1 MEKNEIKER
10 VIKILS
16 DIFQEVDADIIEY
29 ADLID
34 DLGMDS
40 MTYVTVLIE
49 TETDF
54 NIEVPDEAL
63 LMENFRNAD
72 LITDILDRVIN
83 IQSTS
88 EMEAGG

>member
-63 LMENFRNAD
+63 LMENFGNAD

>member
-1 MEKNEIKER
+1 MEKNEIKDR
-10 VIKILS
+10 VIKMLS
-16 DIFQEVDADIIEY
+16 DIFRDVDTDIIEY

-83 IQSTS
+83 AQSTS

>member
-34 DLGMDS
+34 DLGKKR
-40 MTYVTVLIE
+40 
-49 TETDF
+49 TE
-54 NIEVPDEAL
+54 
-63 LMENFRNAD
+63 
-72 LITDILDRVIN
+72 
-83 IQSTS
+83 
-88 EMEAGG
+88 

>member
-34 DLGMDS
+34 DRGKKR
-40 MTYVTVLIE
+40 
-49 TETDF
+49 TE
-54 NIEVPDEAL
+54 
-63 LMENFRNAD
+63 
-72 LITDILDRVIN
+72 
-83 IQSTS
+83 
-88 EMEAGG
+88 

>member
-63 LMENFRNAD
+63 LMENFRNSD

>member
-16 DIFQEVDADIIEY
+16 DIFQDVDADIIEY